1 MKFFDAILGKSSLP
15 KPKVDGLFA
24 ISTAA
29 VTLEANLG
37 LRPGKRAG
45 ICFKPFESSRYESA
59 SAEIQELLQYSC
71 KETGTCSTIQKDEYG
86 YLWVLLEDKDFE
98 DLVTNIH
105 LVSGQL
111 IESGFGERLLCAV
124 YRFQKAEEEQDVVY
138 WIFSFKEGNYYPFVP
153 KPNRGRDSPIEFRLR
168 SVMGKELPIEKNEEK
183 LYPLWGMP
191 L

>member
-1 MKFFDAILGKSSLP
+1 LKFFDAILGKSSLP
-15 KPKVDGLFA
+15 KPKTDGLFA
-24 ISTAA
+24 ISTAS

-45 ICFKPFESSRYESA
+45 ICFKPFESSMYESA

-71 KETGTCSTIQKDEYG
+71 KETGTSCKFQKDEYG
-86 YLWVLLEDKDFE
+86 YLWVVLSDEEFE

-105 LVSGQL
+105 LVSEQL
-111 IESGFGERLLCAV
+111 IESGFGERILCAV
-124 YRFQKAEEEQDVVY
+124 YRFQKAEKEQDAIY
-138 WIFSFKEGNYYPFVP
+138 WIYSFKEGNYYPFVP
-153 KPNRGRDSPIEFRLR
+153 KAKRDRDSSLEFRLR
-168 SVMGKELPIEKNEEK
+168 SVMDKELPIEKNEEK